1 MMKKKQWKVLFLIF
15 ITFLLIL
22 LLGPMD
28 VFRHGYYCDVVEY
41 DEISSEDRLGYADLQ
56 NGAYELKFSPVKK
69 YFTGFEINLIN
80 QPKGN
85 KGKLKFSIYNSN
97 GKQVDEI
104 RADLKQ
110 ISATK
115 WYKLY
120 ANKTLKKGE
129 IYTLKISA
137 EECATVPYL
146 QLVDS
151 DCLGKE
157 NISGNVL
164 LGYAYAESTF
174 DFQNKILI
182 IMFLIALCGLICV
195 RILDHNKHAIIV
207 GRVAVF
213 VLLTSV
219 LTWNFMY
226 NSMDNDN
233 NDFEDFQSDSESLV
247 TAVLAADHA
256 HVGLRE
262 GELGYGLGVHYYNIK
277 DNFHDKENLKS
288 DENWNNGY
296 SCSSVSICIDSN
308 IYTKQIAMVG
318 NSVQFANGSMFQII
332 NVSDDGDCISIDL
345 NAERM
350 LTESKYG
357 ELTEVIFYDQNM
369 VQLPNGILTAYPSQ
383 YGLQGKIFKHLAR
396 HMEYEGAAENL
407 KLICS
412 MAAAVVF
419 VLIVFLLSKRYNRVL
434 GGVFFVTFLLSP
446 WIVNFA
452 SNLYWVEFTW
462 FLPMVIG
469 LFCAWKVDNK
479 YCRIFSYVAAFVAV
493 TVKCLCGYEYI
504 TSVMM
509 GLILFLLSDFVMA
522 CIKGDRKQ
530 QFLLFRTIFILGILA
545 LAGFITAI
553 CIHAPLRGNGS
564 IAKGIK
570 SIFIDDVLRRT
581 TGADLN
587 HYTEDYV
594 VALGASVWETVC
606 KYFHF
611 NTQIIT
617 GIDGNLFPLLCI
629 IPVLIFIIG
638 LRRNSLDFEFV
649 ALYIV
654 TFLTSVSWFVLA
666 KSHSYVHTHIN
677 FVLWY
682 MGYVQVC
689 LYVIVDW
696 IIDRI
701 GVRREYYE

>member
-1 MMKKKQWKVLFLIF
+1 MNLRR
-15 ITFLLIL
+15 LLIL
-22 LLGPMD
+22 AIALAAASLSFAESVSRKDAQRFASDFFNEAFGRVMATPKF
-28 VFRHGYYCDVVEY
+28 VYNGKKLAF
-41 DEISSEDRLGYADLQ
+41 DRLFTPFYVFNNPSGGFVVISADDKAYPVLGYDLVDSFNPDAIGTEMKALLSGYAQEIEQIRLDDRVPEEAVKAWRYRPQYIAAVLRQSPRINIKDLPAENAKTEIYALAGSYDADNYMSDIYTPSQ
-56 NGAYELKFSPVKK
+56 WSDVIKSELGSRGNVPLGFPAYKNFPTTVI
-69 YFTGFEINLIN
+69 Y
-80 QPKGN
+80 GN
-85 KGKLKFSIYNSN
+85 KGDYF
-97 GKQVDEI
+97 
-104 RADLKQ
+104 R
-110 ISATK
+110 
-115 WYKLY
+115 
-120 ANKTLKKGE
+120 
-129 IYTLKISA
+129 
-137 EECATVPYL
+137 
-146 QLVDS
+146 
-151 DCLGKE
+151 
-157 NISGNVL
+157 
-164 LGYAYAESTF
+164 
-174 DFQNKILI
+174 
-182 IMFLIALCGLICV
+182 IALDGTNNSFFRLNATEFI
-195 RILDHNKHAIIV
+195 
-207 GRVAVF
+207 
-213 VLLTSV
+213 TSP
-219 LTWNFMY
+219 
-226 NSMDNDN
+226 
-233 NDFEDFQSDSESLV
+233 
-247 TAVLAADHA
+247 
-256 HVGLRE
+256 
-262 GELGYGLGVHYYNIK
+262 
-277 DNFHDKENLKS
+277 
-288 DENWNNGY
+288 
-296 SCSSVSICIDSN
+296 
-308 IYTKQIAMVG
+308 QIAMVG

-638 LRRNSLDFEFV
+638 LRRKSLDFEFV